1 MAPKMSI
8 LDYRTAKMEAKRL
21 GDFLVFFRQGQRG
34 EPTWG
39 TTGVAEE
46 GEKITGTWRL
56 EKSAMKISYRL

>member
-21 GDFLVFFRQGQRG
+21 GDFSGFFRQGQRG